1 MINGLKKSDP
11 IIEYPSLKKYG
22 FEHID
27 DWLCDC
33 QKRNDSFAIKFYL
46 RYVHKII
53 NKLIHNVDDQNASII
68 RRGFKILEKWEGK

>member
-1 MINGLKKSDP
+1 MINGLKESDP

-68 RRGFKILEKWEGK
+68 RRGYKILDKWQG

>member
-27 DWLCDC
+27 DWLMEC

-68 RRGFKILEKWEGK
+68 RRGFKILEKWEG

>member
-11 IIEYPSLKKYG
+11 IIDFPDIQEYG

-33 QKRNDSFAIKFYL
+33 QKRNDSFAVKWYL
-46 RYVHKII
+46 QYVEKTIYKLMHKI
-53 NKLIHNVDDQNASII
+53 DDQNASII
-68 RRGFKILEKWEGK
+68 RRGFKILEKWEG